1 MSLLNVFE
9 PLVEPITDLVKTY
22 FPPGLSP
29 EQQAAV
35 QAKEAEM
42 QLAIANLLAQAGQA
56 QEAELTKRLQADM
69 ASDSWLSK
77 NVRPLVLVFLLALYT
92 LFAGFSMYFTISP
105 EYVQMLKDMLTA
117 AFGFYFVSRG
127 IEKVTTTIAGAWGKG
142 AK

>member
-1 MSLLNVFE
+1 MSLLE
-9 PLVEPITDLVKTY
+9 SLAAPITSLIKTY
-22 FPPGLSP
+22 FPPDLSP
-29 EQQAAV
+29 EQQAAL
-35 QAKEAEM
+35 QAKEQEL
-42 QLAIANLLAQAGQA
+42 QLAISTLLAQAGQA

-77 NVRPLVLVFLLALYT
+77 NVRPLVLVFLLTLYT

-105 EYVQMLKDMLTA
+105 EYVQMLKEMLTA